1 MKGFTLIEA
10 MVAVAILA
18 ISVTAPTYGASRT
31 LVATQNANNQLTASY
46 LAQEGVEYARVY
58 RDSYYLGARQFAKS
72 TASVDAW
79 NVFQSNVVTTCRE
92 SAGSAG
98 CALEPLTPYTPF
110 VTCGGTCPKL
120 YLKKSTGEYTTQTAG
135 NVATIY
141 TRTIKM
147 DLVSTKNAAGIDVND
162 EVRVTSTVSWD
173 FHGKTYRVEIV
184 SSLTRWLP

>member
-58 RDSYYLGARQFAKS
+58 RDSYYLTRRQTAKA
-72 TASVDAW
+72 TASVDGWTDFKNGAL
-79 NVFQSNVVTTCRE
+79 NVCSGN
-92 SAGSAG
+92 AG
-98 CALEPLTPYTPF
+98 CSFDSLNPSF
-110 VTCGGTCPKL
+110 VACSGSCPKL
-120 YLKKSTGEYTTQTAG
+120 NLRKSTGEYTTQSGAG
-135 NVATIY
+135 IDPTIY

-147 DLVSTKNAAGIDVND
+147 SLASPD
-162 EVRVTSTVSWD
+162 EARVTSTVSWD

>member
-58 RDSYYLGARQFAKS
+58 RDSYYLTRRQTAKA

-79 NVFQSNVVTTCRE
+79 NDFQGGPLQTCSGSNGCYFDSMGAVF
-92 SAGSAG
+92 
-98 CALEPLTPYTPF
+98 L
-110 VTCGGTCPKL
+110 TCPSSVCPRL
-120 YLKKSTGEYTTQTAG
+120 NLQKSTGEYTTQSG
-135 NVATIY
+135 GGLDPTIY

-147 DLVSTKNAAGIDVND
+147 SLASPTEA
-162 EVRVTSTVSWD
+162 RVTSTVSWD